1 MEQLLSITSR
11 KVIESLSLKE
21 LKSIYSK
28 LKKAFPAGKKNDVVN
43 DLISC
48 YPSDQSNEITS
59 KKELLRRI
67 KDLRVVPERTE
78 EEEVEEEVEEEEVSS
93 EVLSKRI
100 RELEEELDFMRD
112 EVKKAK
118 SSAERDINQIMVDL
132 TQQGAFSQRDVC
144 DDQLPA
150 ALANGQRNRVLEL
163 LKSGKSI
170 DLNLFQIDCMAESLA
185 NERVSTVFDR
195 NSVRKEEV
203 EEFSSLGAIYKIL
216 LKKQLKNKDED
227 EELQR
232 AIDSVENRA
241 FVLLARQKHQQA
253 AEIISSSTLNP
264 LLREKADLFSWA
276 LKAVGK
282 SDKDAKVL
290 KQQLKIPTPE
300 KDVSNIV
307 CLYCKKPGHTKE
319 TCRKKMRDDEKANKQ
334 RGPHSSLYEILQ
346 FFPRYS
352 HGRNCLQ
359 EEGYSFDFQQV
370 ETMGNDGCQ
379 KRDCGSFERWGS
391 NYGQQVF
398 HPLLWKSRYISLVE
412 GRKRISNG
420 RDMYDVIYW
429 CIGILPR
436 NSEGGGQV
444 SIGTEERKEEIQI
457 NCGSSS
463 PKQVLF
469 GDPKVQVQNSE
480 QVFGSHSQW
489 WEKVLCYVRFIIRI
503 SPSEVLTFGWN
514 GSPFFFTQIVDE
526 GVRLLTIE
534 GYTLSNY
541 LDDFMAVLCISYLD
555 SYNKLV
561 RLSLRLDFY
570 GFVREPSKGC
580 FKPSLVFLLLGALV
594 DLNCMTLS
602 IPEEGVEKIVARCK
616 NLLSKMHRE
625 EAFSAR
631 DLAKL
636 AGSVM
641 SYVHCFQP
649 ALIALNPI
657 YSRIFKMV
665 EDGWDTLHRVKDHQ
679 LSNALQWILCN
690 IHHWNGRLFSFPS
703 LIHELF
709 SDASLSGFGA
719 TMPLLNFT
727 LHGSWSTYGMDHM
740 HINVLEAK
748 AIFIAMEKIAPLI
761 QGKCLRIFSDS
772 QVIVFSLRKGRSK
785 NSLIQRIV
793 EGIWR
798 IVFQYDIQLVA
809 VEWLPSSQNSIA
821 DQLSRLKTT
830 EEMDFGDWEVT
841 PEAFE
846 RVQHQLQVKVQFDRF
861 ASNYNFKHYPE
872 GARALQA
879 LPISNDTR
887 SPSMEDKTLVATTAG
902 RQGSVSTNVWN
913 RFQTLSVR
921 EMRTAKEKLL
931 AIRGDPNRLSDDQL
945 TSVGG
950 LIEKAGA
957 GRESTNTTYDSYWNR
972 FVKWC
977 DERNIAIPPTEMD
990 VYNFLVCL
998 FLKCRSGKNCKLA
1011 MFAIKKRCN
1020 QFKWIDV
1027 VGEHISSL
1035 VDCMINM
1042 APVSYEI
1049 ERNEWRIMYI
1059 DMWILEGC
1067 NFVDRRTYVFYT
1079 TLMII
1084 GIRSMLRGSELGSI
1098 LTSNVVE
1105 INKNNINGIRIVV
1118 EKVKNDF
1125 KRSKKGRV
1133 IEIEATNSRRC
1144 PVVWLRL
1151 WKVCNPQKYLF
1162 GDDLPLST
1170 AKISDILRFVAT
1182 SLKIS
1187 GSFSSHSL
1195 RIGGASEAAFA
1206 GFSHTA
1212 IQALGDWSSNAIDA
1226 YFRAGFASDKNVS
1239 RQMGF

>member
-48 YPSDQSNEITS
+48 YPFDQSNEITS

-307 CLYCKKPGHTKE
+307 CLYFLSTKSFSFFQDTHME
-319 TCRKKMRDDEKANKQ
+319 EIAFRKKAIHSISNKWRQ
-334 RGPHSSLYEILQ
+334 WEMMGAKKEIVGLLKDGVPIMVSKY
-346 FFPRYS
+346 FIPYY
-352 HGRNCLQ
+352 GRV
-359 EEGYSFDFQQV
+359 D
-370 ETMGNDGCQ
+370 
-379 KRDCGSFERWGS
+379 
-391 NYGQQVF
+391 
-398 HPLLWKSRYISLVE
+398 ISLWSKE
-412 GRKRISNG
+412 EREFLTEEIC
-420 RDMYDVIYW
+420 MM
-429 CIGILPR
+429 L
-436 NSEGGGQV
+436 
-444 SIGTEERKEEIQI
+444 SIGALEFFQGT
-457 NCGSSS
+457 
-463 PKQVLF
+463 
-469 GDPKVQVQNSE
+469 PKVVAKYRLVPKKGKKKFRLIVDLRPLNKYCLEIPKFKYKTLSKCLDHIRSGGKKFCATFDLLSGYHQV
-480 QVFGSHSQW
+480 
-489 WEKVLCYVRFIIRI
+489 KVREEDRDKIVIEFMGHLLCFT
-503 SPSEVLTFGWN
+503 VLTFGWN

-690 IHHWNGRLFSFPS
+690 IHHWNGRLFLFPS

-748 AIFIAMEKIAPLI
+748 AIFIAMEKVAPLI

-872 GARALQA
+872 GARALQT

-887 SPSMEDKTLVATTAG
+887 SPSMEGKTLVATTAG

-972 FVKWC
+972 FVRWC